1 MRRALTETAISAAA
15 IGVLVL
21 ALASADSR
29 VREQI
34 ALRFSARPS
43 ETAAIA
49 GRQLQDLAAIVVQ
62 AVRDQSIAHAPL
74 VILVVAGVVLLVFRL
89 RT

>member
-1 MRRALTETAISAAA
+1 MRRALTETALSATAL
-15 IGVLVL
+15 GVLVA
-21 ALASADSR
+21 ALTLADSR

-34 ALRFSARPS
+34 ALHLASRPS
-43 ETAAIA
+43 EAVASA
-49 GRQLQDLAAIVVQ
+49 GQQAQNLTVVVVQ

-74 VILVVAGVVLLVFRL
+74 VILVVAAVALGLFLV